1 MAEDT
6 EQNNMASEGVSQVP
20 PGVAADT
27 AEVQKQLVD
36 KKEKDD
42 ATELV
47 KAMLFAAAF
56 ALVIRS
62 LLFEPFNIPS
72 GSMFPTLLV
81 GDYLFVEKWS
91 YGYSMYSF
99 PLDAIPFK
107 GRIFDKPVTRGDVV
121 VFRQPKLV
129 GVDYIKRIIGLP
141 GDRIQVKE
149 GRLYINGDMVPRK
162 PVGVESLKDQGR
174 VQMFHKYLETLPN
187 GVEHYIYELG
197 DNEVLDNTP
206 EYVVPENH
214 YFAMGDNRDES
225 QDSRVQSEV
234 GYIPEENIIGHA
246 VVLFYSSEEGE
257 DDCQRVGMFGA
268 IRSVGCKIVE
278 LPKNIR
284 FSRIFHRVSAL

>member
-1 MAEDT
+1 MADDT
-6 EQNNMASEGVSQVP
+6 DQKTTPVEN
-20 PGVAADT
+20 AAEIAAET
-27 AEVQKQLVD
+27 AAVQKQLVD
-36 KKEKDD
+36 RKEKDD

-47 KAMLFAAAF
+47 KAMVFAAII
-56 ALVIRS
+56 ALLIRS

-99 PLDAIPFK
+99 PLDAIPFH
-107 GRIFDKPVTRGDVV
+107 GRLMQSPVTRGDVV
-121 VFRQPKLV
+121 VFRQPKRV
-129 GVDYIKRIIGLP
+129 GIDYIKRIIGLP

-162 PVGVESLKDQGR
+162 PEGMESLKDEGQ
-174 VQMFHKYLETLPN
+174 VHMFHKYLETLPN

-197 DNEVLDNTP
+197 DSEALDNTP

-214 YFAMGDNRDES
+214 YFAMGDNRDQS
-225 QDSRVQSEV
+225 LDSRVQSEV
-234 GYIPEENIIGHA
+234 GYIPEENLIGRA
-246 VVLFYSSEEGE
+246 VMLFYSSDEGD
-257 DDCQRVGMFGA
+257 DDCQRDGVFGA
-268 IRSVGCKIVE
+268 IRSVGCKAVE